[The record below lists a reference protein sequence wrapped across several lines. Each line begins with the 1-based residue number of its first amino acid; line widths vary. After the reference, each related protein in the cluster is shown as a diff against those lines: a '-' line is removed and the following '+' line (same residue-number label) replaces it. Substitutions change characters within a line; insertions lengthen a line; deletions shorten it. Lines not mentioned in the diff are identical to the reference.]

1 MPWKFPRQP
10 SPVPSCPACCPKSR
24 SPRDNH
30 TPNPRT
36 ELRPKSNAMTSSSR
50 RRRKTHIHP
59 VLNIVR
65 NLSQHEPSLKP
76 NPPPEDPTRLN
87 PRAQPSHPSLPSRL
101 SLSIPLLPLLSTTTT
116 AQGKKLLP
124 HRQREREEAKR
135 NARLKHIQ
143 FNSHPL
149 ARSRIFSF
157 PCPSPVPSIYRPIPE
172 LVVPHPLSSPPK
184 IIKASTP

>member
-1 MPWKFPRQP
+1 MPWKFTRQP
-10 SPVPSCPACCPKSR
+10 SPVPSCPACCPNSR

-76 NPPPEDPTRLN
+76 NPPPRRPDPTEPQGSTISPL
-87 PRAQPSHPSLPSRL
+87 PSLPAQSLYPTSPPLVHHHHRPRKKITSASTERERRSKTQCPLETHPVQLAPPSLARVFSL
-101 SLSIPLLPLLSTTTT
+101 SLVRHPFPLYT
-116 AQGKKLLP
+116 A
-124 HRQREREEAKR
+124 
-135 NARLKHIQ
+135 
-143 FNSHPL
+143 
-149 ARSRIFSF
+149 
-157 PCPSPVPSIYRPIPE
+157 PSPN
-172 LVVPHPLSSPPK
+172 
-184 IIKASTP
+184 